1 MSTVAVEKIDE
12 KKVETATVFKEL
24 KELSERIRKHAFEIF
39 EKHNGGEGF
48 DMEDW
53 LKAERDLLCMPE
65 SEFLEKDGK
74 FEIRMNAPGFE
85 ADEVKV
91 TALSDAIIVNAASTH
106 THDENEGKVRFCEFG
121 HKTLF
126 RRFDLPEKIELDK
139 VTASLDKGMLL
150 LTALKAKTGEAEP
163 KKIAIAA

>member
-1 MSTVAVEKIDE
+1 
-12 KKVETATVFKEL
+12 
-24 KELSERIRKHAFEIF
+24 
-39 EKHNGGEGF
+39 
-48 DMEDW
+48 
-53 LKAERDLLCMPE
+53 MPE